1 MAMHPERN
9 HLMTDC
15 LKTNRLKT
23 THHITRTTEGGS
35 ANIVARVAVAALLGA
50 GLTFP
55 TIARAQMPPDIAE
68 KIAAM
73 GRVVDPENTGKI
85 YAPLQEKEPYAGVK
99 VTRDV
104 KYGSDARNVV
114 DIFVPETGAVGRP
127 VLMFVHGGGY
137 TRGNKRPPGSA
148 FFDNIMVFAARHGM
162 VGVNVEYRLA
172 PGFPWPAGVE
182 DMGAAV
188 RFVNDKIASYGG
200 DPNRVFLMGHSA
212 GAGHVA
218 AYVSHP
224 EFHGPKG
231 AGVAGAIFSSGPS
244 YVLKT
249 QEPAESTLAY
259 FGADTSRYA
268 ERAALPG
275 LVKTA
280 IPFMISSAE
289 LDPPAIAEQFAVLK
303 DAMCKSEHGCVR
315 NIVLPKHS
323 HMSESYAI
331 NTADTQLS
339 DQILEFIKT
348 GK

>member
-1 MAMHPERN
+1 MSDRN
-9 HLMTDC
+9 MSGHK
-15 LKTNRLKT
+15 KTACN
-23 THHITRTTEGGS
+23 IASAADGSFQNAVTRI
-35 ANIVARVAVAALLGA
+35 ALAALLGA

-55 TIARAQMPPDIAE
+55 TIALAQMPPDIAE

-99 VTRDV
+99 VIRDV
-104 KYGSDARNVV
+104 KYGAHPRHVV
-114 DIFVPETGAVGRP
+114 DIFTSESGAAGRP

-148 FFDNIMVFAARHGM
+148 FYDNIMLFAARHGM

-172 PGFPWPAGVE
+172 PEFPWPAGVE

-188 RFVNDKIASYGG
+188 RFVDDKIASYGG

-231 AGVAGAIFSSGPS
+231 AGIAGAIFSSGPS
-244 YVLKT
+244 YQIKT

-315 NIVLPKHS
+315 SIVLPKHS
-323 HMSESYAI
+323 HMSESYSI